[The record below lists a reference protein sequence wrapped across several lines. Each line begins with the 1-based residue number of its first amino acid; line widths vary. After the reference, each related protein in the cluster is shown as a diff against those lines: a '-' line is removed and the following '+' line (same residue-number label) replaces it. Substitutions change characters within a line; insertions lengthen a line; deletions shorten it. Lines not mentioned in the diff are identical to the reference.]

1 MRRLL
6 PFALAALLFLTLLPG
21 LAAIEATDWR
31 EARDAEVVRE
41 STAGREWIA
50 ALYGYEPL
58 FEKPLPGY
66 AHEVVAQRLMRRLVR
81 ADAANLTDVA
91 TSRAVR
97 AALAAA
103 LALMVGVVG
112 ARAFG
117 TRAGWL
123 AGCALASSVGLPLAA
138 RADGGQILAT
148 LCAWFAIAAFL
159 GVLQGRARRP
169 GLARYAG
176 WAALG
181 LAAMTGGPLSAL
193 WPLGGFGLYFAL
205 AKARGAWRELEP
217 GWGAL
222 VVAGIVLP
230 WYAIMTALHGT
241 AFLSH
246 VPWFPYAIETRGTW
260 LAGPLSALSYT
271 LVLGFP
277 WTPLLGASLRD
288 GIERLRL
295 PRAEREHQLRDPAHA
310 QSLLLALLLAGGAP
324 VALYPGPPLTAALP
338 ALPALALLCGRFL
351 DRVLDG
357 DVDRRHL
364 SVATQF
370 TAMLG
375 TLLALLAVTLATRL
389 PAAAHGLQLLGAALL
404 LASWAPFLADFL
416 GRRKVAASLF
426 ALPVAIGA
434 PVLLTQVLPP
444 LEPWLNTRA
453 VAEAM
458 MSDAPANAPLAL
470 LEPELPSL
478 RLLLPRHLV
487 QVADVDSS
495 LRTLVSHDG
504 RAYLAFR
511 PARET
516 EVVRAL
522 PPGSEILVRTPT
534 LVLARVD
541 FHPER

>member
-21 LAAIEATDWR
+21 IAAIEATDWR
-31 EARDAEVVRE
+31 EARDAEVIRE
-41 STAGREWIA
+41 STSGKEWLTP
-50 ALYGYEPL
+50 LYAHEAL

-66 AHEVVAQRLMRRLVR
+66 AHEVVAQRLLRRLVHTDPER
-81 ADAANLTDVA
+81 LTDVA

-103 LALMVGVVG
+103 LALLVGVVG
-112 ARAFG
+112 TRVFG
-117 TRAGWL
+117 ARAGWL
-123 AGCALASSVGLPLAA
+123 AACALATTVGLPLAA
-138 RADGGQILAT
+138 RADGGQLLAT
-148 LCAWFAIAAFL
+148 LCSWFGVALFL
-159 GVLQGRARRP
+159 SVLQSRARRADVTCF
-169 GLARYAG
+169 GGWLALGA
-176 WAALG
+176 AAL
-181 LAAMTGGPLSAL
+181 TGGPLSVL
-193 WPLGGFGLYFAL
+193 WPMGGFALYFSL
-205 AKARGAWRELEP
+205 TRARGAWRGIRP

-222 VVAGIVLP
+222 VVLGLMLP
-230 WYAIMTALHGT
+230 WYGVLYALHGT
-241 AFLSH
+241 EFLKH
-246 VPWFPYAIETRGTW
+246 VPWFPYAIEPR
-260 LAGPLSALSYT
+260 GPLFGGVLAALSYT

-288 GIERLRL
+288 AIERLRW
-295 PRAEREHQLRDPAHA
+295 PRAEREHGLRESAHA
-310 QSLLLALLLAGGAP
+310 SSLLLAMLIAAGAP

-357 DVDRRHL
+357 DIDHKHL

-375 TLLALLAVTLATRL
+375 TLLALLAATLASRL
-389 PAAAHGLQLLGAALL
+389 PDAAHGLQMLGAVVL

-426 ALPVAIGA
+426 ALPVALGA
-434 PVLLTQVLPP
+434 PVLHTQVLPP
-444 LEPWLNTRA
+444 LEPWLNTRG

-458 MSDAPANAPLAL
+458 QSDAPANAPLAL

-495 LRTLVSHDG
+495 LRALVSHDG
-504 RAYLAFR
+504 RAYLAYR
-511 PARET
+511 PARER
-516 EVVRAL
+516 EVRAAL
-522 PPGSEILVRTPT
+522 PPGAEVLVRTPT
-534 LVLARVD
+534 LVLVRVD
-541 FHPER
+541 FRER